1 MNHLNLPIYLENNI
15 NFLGCEGMADICFII
30 DKSGSIRHEKFPE
43 VQAFINGIISQL
55 EVYLS
60 FF

>member
-1 MNHLNLPIYLENNI
+1 
-15 NFLGCEGMADICFII
+15 MADICFII

-55 EVYLS
+55 EVNLS